1 MTAIQQVGDLE
12 IDTDM
17 HFQRRSWVVQRCGWV
32 VFTLIILGALMG
44 LFGPG
49 PISNTTIGD
58 ARLRVE
64 YERFGRLQDSMAL
77 VIYVGPGVAQNGAIR
92 LSVDRQYLHG
102 IEVRH
107 VIPDPQLVESDGDQL
122 IYIFH
127 AVNPD
132 QPISITFHVDPEK
145 IGLLTGWIGLDGG
158 PTLEFSQF
166 IYP

>member
-1 MTAIQQVGDLE
+1 MTPIQRVGDLE

-17 HFQRRSWVVQRCGWV
+17 NFQRRSWTVQRFGWV
-32 VFTLIILGALMG
+32 VFTLIILGALFG

-49 PISNTTIGD
+49 PVSNTTIGD

-77 VIYVGPGVAQNGAIR
+77 VIYIGPGIAQSGAIR
-92 LSVDRQYLHG
+92 LWVDRQYLHG

-107 VIPDPQLVESDGDQL
+107 VIPDPQLVESDGDRL
-122 IYIFH
+122 IYVFH
-127 AVNPD
+127 VVKPD
-132 QPISITFHVDPEK
+132 QPTSITFHVDPEK
-145 IGLLTGWIGLDGG
+145 VGLHTGQIGLDGG
-158 PTLEFSQF
+158 PILEFSQF